1 MRTRFT
7 GLLLALLFVVLAAPA
22 GLDHCQDSPPQGWP
36 QAQAAAVAGIPTASA
51 ARADPRSA
59 AFTAAAL
66 EFRAE
71 DAAAASAV
79 HECADCPAPPQNPYI
94 ETSNGSGRT
103 AAVSRASFAANHIAA
118 TSSIVTTSAVRQH
131 DVAADD
137 TGPPLWLS
145 TCVSRT

>member
-36 QAQAAAVAGIPTASA
+36 QAQAAGAAPTASA
-51 ARADPRSA
+51 VHTDPKSA
-59 AFTAAAL
+59 EFTAAAL

-71 DAAAASAV
+71 DATAASAV
-79 HECADCPAPPQNPYI
+79 HECADRPAPPQNPYI

-103 AAVSRASFAANHIAA
+103 AAVSRTSFAANHIAA
-118 TSSIVTTSAVRQH
+118 TSSIVTPSAVRRH